1 MRDVTTIDGRTL
13 RVHEAGAPEGPV
25 VLAQQGTPMIGLLF
39 EAHVRDAEDRGIRLV
54 SYDRPGY
61 GGSTA
66 APGRSVADA
75 AADVRA
81 IADALGTE
89 RLAVWGVSGGGPH
102 ALACAAL
109 LPDRVAAVASL
120 GSVAPTDADG
130 LDWFA
135 GMGQTNL
142 EEFAAAQQGHEA
154 LEEYF
159 GPQAREPVTAEGLL
173 QGLRSLL
180 TDVDAAALTGELG
193 EYLAENMSG
202 AVGQGVDGWRDDD
215 LAFVKPWGFSVEDIL
230 VPVQLWHGEQ
240 DHFVPFTHGEWLAA
254 RIPDVHARLHPE
266 DGHMTLMQRR
276 IPEVHA
282 WLLERL

>member
-1 MRDVTTIDGRTL
+1 MRDISTPDGRTL
-13 RVHEAGAPEGPV
+13 RLQEAGAPNGPV
-25 VLAQQGTPMIGLLF
+25 VLALQGTPMIGLLF
-39 EAHVRDAEDRGIRLV
+39 EAHVRDAEERGIRLV

-61 GGSTA
+61 SGSTA
-66 APGRSVADA
+66 APDRSVADA

-81 IADALGTE
+81 IADALEVE

-109 LPDRVAAVASL
+109 LPDRVAAVVSL
-120 GSVAPTDADG
+120 ASVAPIDADE
-130 LDWFA
+130 LDWLA

-142 EEFAAAQQGHEA
+142 EEFTAARQGREA

-159 GPQAREPVTAEGLL
+159 GPKAREPVTAEGLL

-180 TDVDAAALTGELG
+180 TDVDAAVLTGEFG
-193 EYLAENMSG
+193 EYLAENMNE
-202 AVGQGVDGWRDDD
+202 AVRQGVDGWRDDD
-215 LAFVKPWGFSVEDIL
+215 LAFVKPWGFSVEDIR

-240 DHFVPFTHGEWLAA
+240 DHFVPFAHGEWLAA
-254 RIPDVHARLHPE
+254 RIPDVDARLRPE

>member
-1 MRDVTTIDGRTL
+1 MRDVARPDGRTL
-13 RVHEAGAPEGPV
+13 RLHEAGASKGPV
-25 VLAQQGTPMIGLLF
+25 VLVQQGTPMTGLLF
-39 EAHVRDAEDRGIRLV
+39 EAHVRDAEQRGIRLV

-66 APGRSVADA
+66 APDRAVADA

-81 IADALGTE
+81 IADALEVE

-120 GSVAPTDADG
+120 GSVAPIDADG

-142 EEFAAAQQGHEA
+142 EEFAAARQGRET
-154 LEEYF
+154 LEEYL
-159 GPQAREPVTAEGLL
+159 GPRRKPVTAEGLL

-180 TDVDAAALTGELG
+180 TDVDAGVLTAEFG
-193 EYLAENMSG
+193 EYLAESMSE
-202 AVGQGVDGWRDDD
+202 AVRQGVDGWRDDD
-215 LAFVKPWGFSVEDIL
+215 LAFVKPWGFPMEDIRI
-230 VPVQLWHGEQ
+230 PVQVWHGEQ
-240 DHFVPFTHGEWLAA
+240 DHFVPFAHGEWLCA
-254 RIPDVHARLHPE
+254 RIPDVDARLRPD
-266 DGHMTLMQRR
+266 DGHLTLMQRR
-276 IPEVHA
+276 IHEVHA

>member
-1 MRDVTTIDGRTL
+1 
-13 RVHEAGAPEGPV
+13 
-25 VLAQQGTPMIGLLF
+25 
-39 EAHVRDAEDRGIRLV
+39 
-54 SYDRPGY
+54 
-61 GGSTA
+61 
-66 APGRSVADA
+66 VADA

-81 IADALGTE
+81 IADALGIE

-109 LPDRVAAVASL
+109 LPDRVAGVASL

-159 GPQAREPVTAEGLL
+159 GPRAREPVTAEGLL

-215 LAFVKPWGFSVEDIL
+215 LAFVKPWGFSVEEIR

-254 RIPDVHARLHPE
+254 RIPDVDARLHPE

>member
-1 MRDVTTIDGRTL
+1 MDVTTNDGRTL
-13 RVHEAGAPEGPV
+13 RLHEAGANEGPV
-25 VLAQQGTPMIGLLF
+25 VLAQQGTPMTGLLF
-39 EAHVRDAEDRGIRLV
+39 EPHVRDAEEGGIRLV

-66 APGRSVADA
+66 APDRSVANA

-81 IADALGTE
+81 IADALEVE

-120 GSVAPTDADG
+120 GSVAPIDADG

-142 EEFAAAQQGHEA
+142 EEFAAARQGRET
-154 LEEYF
+154 LEEYL
-159 GPQAREPVTAEGLL
+159 GPRRKPVTAEGLL

-180 TDVDAAALTGELG
+180 TDVDAGVLTGEFA
-193 EYLAENMSG
+193 EYLAESMSE
-202 AVGQGVDGWRDDD
+202 AVRQGVDGWRDDD
-215 LAFVKPWGFSVEDIL
+215 LAFVKPWGFSVEDIR

-240 DHFVPFTHGEWLAA
+240 DHFVPFAHGEWLAA
-254 RIPDVHARLHPE
+254 RIPDADARLHPE
-266 DGHMTLMQRR
+266 DGHLTLMQRR
-276 IPEVHA
+276 IPEAHA